1 VEFCVLNIDKNRDVY
16 KQGRTINYFC
26 VLFKIMGTAQLH
38 TSRKNQLFLI
48 LGMIFLTNAIV
59 AEFIGAKIF
68 SLEKTLGIEPLGLNL
83 FGDKFNFDMT
93 AGVILWPFVF
103 ILTDLI
109 NEYFGKKGV
118 QKLSWI
124 AAGLLIYS
132 FIAVRIAMWLDGAD
146 FWNVSGKSQ
155 GLNDMQQAFN
165 AVFGQGL
172 MIILGSLVAFVIGQ
186 MVDAFIFTK
195 LKDKTGDKMVW
206 LRATGS
212 TVVSQFIDSYVVLV
226 IAFYLGGKYD
236 LIWVLQV
243 GTLNYIY
250 KLFMAIVLL
259 PLLYFVHGI
268 IDRYLGINQTS
279 ASIHSES

>member
-1 VEFCVLNIDKNRDVY
+1 MKESQTV
-16 KQGRTINYFC
+16 
-26 VLFKIMGTAQLH
+26 TASF
-38 TSRKNQLFLI
+38 TTRKNQLFLI
-48 LGMIFLTNAIV
+48 LGMVFLTNAIV

-83 FGDKFNFDMT
+83 FGDTFNFDMT
-93 AGVILWPFVF
+93 AGVILWPIVF

-132 FIAVRIAMWLDGAD
+132 FIAVRIAMWLDGAA
-146 FWNVSGKSQ
+146 FWNVSGQSQ
-155 GLNDMQQAFN
+155 GLDDMQQAFN

-259 PLLYFVHGI
+259 PLLYFVHAI
-268 IDRYLGINQTS
+268 IDRYLGIKQTS
-279 ASIHSES
+279 TSTHSES